1 MDYVTPTPCNNRISV
16 NKNSS
21 VKGFMLQNTKLIRTC
36 ALAAVIVFFAAAPSR
51 AETAAALAGNH
62 PDAAADL
69 LMTGTAPAT
78 YQPLQMEIYLKPRNQ
93 AQLDQLLQDQQD
105 PTSPQYH
112 KFLTPTEYDQQFGP
126 TDADV
131 ADVSSWLKSQ
141 GFSVT
146 HASAHDGRVAFS
158 GDVATAQSA
167 FSVQISASQDGKS
180 FGNVNDP
187 QLPASLAA
195 KISHLSGLD
204 NLHGTAWNAVIDDP
218 PFNNESGSTAP
229 FFGPNDIRAFNDEKP
244 LLTASPTNLDGTGQC
259 IALSEG
265 SDVDQASLGE
275 FNTIFGL
282 PAFVPG
288 ANYFSVFPDGSPG
301 TPGSLG
307 SGHAYT
313 EAVLDAEYAHGIAPG
328 ASIVLYA
335 ANAGSET
342 GDSVTP
348 LVDSLKAAVSD
359 SGRLCASVAVSW
371 AQCGL
376 PVSFYQMLD
385 TIFAQGASE
394 GQSIFVATGDV
405 GTAASKLG
413 SCLVPPKPA
422 SANIEEN
429 AGSPH
434 VTAVGA
440 SMFQA
445 TYDSNGNVTSTLANT
460 KQTPWDFSR
469 KSPKLTILQAFGAT
483 TGGYS
488 KIFPLPI
495 WQKGVAGIAG
505 KFRAVPDLVLGG
517 GNLGGQETI
526 SEKGNTLKFT
536 GSIAPSPNFWECF
549 DAGLANGGAALGYEC
564 ATTGGTSIVPPQYA
578 GLLAIIVQKSA
589 KRQGLI
595 NPQLYAMAQANL
607 KNPAA
612 VGLVDITT
620 GNDAYPPVA
629 GKAAKKNYDLA
640 SGWGSVDMTNFVNS
654 FISFVPPPP
663 KIKK

>member
-1 MDYVTPTPCNNRISV
+1 MQ
-16 NKNSS
+16 SS
-21 VKGFMLQNTKLIRTC
+21 ENTL
-36 ALAAVIVFFAAAPSR
+36 FHAAA
-51 AETAAALAGNH
+51 A
-62 PDAAADL
+62 
-69 LMTGTAPAT
+69 
-78 YQPLQMEIYLKPRNQ
+78 
-93 AQLDQLLQDQQD
+93 
-105 PTSPQYH
+105 
-112 KFLTPTEYDQQFGP
+112 
-126 TDADV
+126 
-131 ADVSSWLKSQ
+131 
-141 GFSVT
+141 
-146 HASAHDGRVAFS
+146 
-158 GDVATAQSA
+158 
-167 FSVQISASQDGKS
+167 
-180 FGNVNDP
+180 
-187 QLPASLAA
+187 
-195 KISHLSGLD
+195 
-204 NLHGTAWNAVIDDP
+204 
-218 PFNNESGSTAP
+218 
-229 FFGPNDIRAFNDEKP
+229 
-244 LLTASPTNLDGTGQC
+244 
-259 IALSEG
+259 
-265 SDVDQASLGE
+265 
-275 FNTIFGL
+275 
-282 PAFVPG
+282 
-288 ANYFSVFPDGSPG
+288 
-301 TPGSLG
+301 
-307 SGHAYT
+307 
-313 EAVLDAEYAHGIAPG
+313 
-328 ASIVLYA
+328 
-335 ANAGSET
+335 
-342 GDSVTP
+342 
-348 LVDSLKAAVSD
+348 
-359 SGRLCASVAVSW
+359 
-371 AQCGL
+371 
-376 PVSFYQMLD
+376 
-385 TIFAQGASE
+385 E